1 MNIVGSMDGS
11 VFGGYGIL
19 FGSPSGNISGSC
31 ATPPT
36 LPVDGSPTNL
46 KSQRRRKITRAI
58 FAARTTNELHLQL
71 FIVEKPFFV
80 YKKASSC
87 G

>member
-1 MNIVGSMDGS
+1 MAQCLVDMEYCLVLLQEKKSD
-11 VFGGYGIL
+11 
-19 FGSPSGNISGSC
+19 SC
-31 ATPPT
+31 VAPPLT
-36 LPVDGSPTNL
+36 VDGSPTND

-80 YKKASSC
+80 YKKASSS

>member
-19 FGSPSGNISGSC
+19 FGSPSGKKSDSC
-31 ATPPT
+31 VAPPLT
-36 LPVDGSPTNL
+36 VDGSPTND
-46 KSQRRRKITRAI
+46 KSQRRRKTTRAI

-80 YKKASSC
+80 YTKAFSC